1 MGDESGVGV
10 ESVEIYACAWRGE
23 PTKRR
28 TTKWTRK
35 RWGFVVHGDRMWRVQ
50 VKATRNLQRRQYVI
64 PARGFTEVYTEK
76 EIDFLVATWN
86 LRRRGT

>member
-10 ESVEIYACAWRGE
+10 EGVEIYACAWRGK

-35 RWGFVVHGDRMWRVQ
+35 RWGEAMEAAFLNKAVEMGFGVAKPWGDSERYDFVVHGKRMWRVQ
-50 VKATRNLQRRQYVI
+50 VKATRN
-64 PARGFTEVYTEK
+64 P
-76 EIDFLVATWN
+76 
-86 LRRRGT
+86 